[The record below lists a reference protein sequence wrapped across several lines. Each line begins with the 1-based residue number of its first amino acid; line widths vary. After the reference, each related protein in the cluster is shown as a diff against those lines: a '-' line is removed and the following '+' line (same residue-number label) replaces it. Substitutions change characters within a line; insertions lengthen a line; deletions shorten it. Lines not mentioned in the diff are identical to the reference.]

1 MKMIKWEMAEMLGY
15 EPKTTFWQDFT
26 MADCFGASAIR
37 ETYKRA
43 FNDWKNNHIYLTE
56 LVMVLNHKI
65 WQHYETNDVLAR
77 VYNEL
82 WDKTNEYAY
91 ERLKDEQLT
100 YFYQT
105 TN

>member
-82 WDKTNEYAY
+82 WDNSMIT
-91 ERLKDEQLT
+91 
-100 YFYQT
+100 
-105 TN
+105 